1 MKRPPRLYFA
11 SASGTIFCATVY
23 RERPREP
30 GMFDVATKYDVT
42 QEAVQSVV
50 ALLDRGDSVE
60 TNENGERFRLRVVRE
75 RMDAPKPKLVTATP
89 GALAAIVDARAR
101 STRTHD
107 L

>member
-11 SASGTIFCATVY
+11 SATGTIFCATVY

-50 ALLDRGDSVE
+50 ALIDQGDAVE
-60 TNENGERFRLRVVRE
+60 TSESGERFRLRIVRE
-75 RMDAPKPKLVTATP
+75 PMDAPKPRLVTATS
-89 GALAAIVDARAR
+89 IVDARAR